1 MPIKT
6 TIFGKIVILVVSL
19 LIPILLLYSYFYKV
33 SVEVVKAQVVSNN
46 WNRLTFFMS
55 QMESTL
61 DQLTKFSI
69 IASRLPSMRDFM
81 EGWETETP
89 YEQFRKKARIE
100 EHLVLQNAT
109 SAWVSQLTV
118 FMPDFKEMISTDYS
132 IAYED
137 MNDLLRRESQKWEY
151 ITVKNGNEEANYFS
165 RYTNTS
171 WNDRVFLV
179 EVRFSDD
186 NIKNMLAEFKRTGST
201 SPFFYHPELGT
212 IRSRDT
218 DAVVVGH
225 LVSELNNMAL
235 SASGSATIAL
245 DREKYSVNYLQS
257 KSLGWYLVDYE
268 PIEDI
273 LSPIT
278 KSRNLFYVSVGL
290 LLGLSVLASLLLY
303 WQVQIPIKQLIRG
316 VQGLKQGNYAIRLQT
331 RVHNEFEFLFLR
343 FNQMAEQIQELIE
356 TIYEE
361 KIRLREATLKQ
372 LQSQIN
378 PHFLYNSLFFIKN
391 MASMGNTEAVTAM
404 ALNLGEY
411 YRYTTRLESEMVT
424 IEDEVR
430 LVTNYLTIQNLRL
443 ERFHFEIE
451 IPEAMRQIKIP
462 RLTLQPLVE
471 NAVIHGIERSTR
483 YGIIRVTGSAEDGLF
498 RIVVEDNGPGMS
510 EEEIA
515 QLQRKLALPMDDEM
529 GCGLWNVHQ
538 RLFHRYKG
546 NSGLALS
553 RSESGG
559 LKVVMQW
566 EYDHQGETHHV
577 SSVAG

>member
-6 TIFGKIVILVVSL
+6 TIFGKIVVLVVSL

-89 YEQFRKKARIE
+89 YERFRKKARIE

-137 MNDLLRRESQKWEY
+137 MSDLMRRESQKWEY
-151 ITVKNGNEEANYFS
+151 IKVRNGNEEAVYFS
-165 RYTNTS
+165 RYTNTE
-171 WNDRVFLV
+171 WNDQRFLV

-186 NIKNMLAEFKRTGST
+186 NIKNMLAEFKRTGNT

-218 DAVVVGH
+218 DAVVVGQI
-225 LVSELNNMAL
+225 VSELNKIAL
-235 SASGSATIAL
+235 SGSGSAAIAV

-273 LSPIT
+273 LGPIT
-278 KSRNLFYVSVGL
+278 KSRNLFYVSIAL
-290 LLGLSVLASLLLY
+290 LLGLSMLASLLLY

-316 VQGLKQGNYAIRLQT
+316 VQGLRHGNYAVRLQT

-343 FNQMAEQIQELIE
+343 FNQMAEQIQQLIE

-404 ALNLGEY
+404 ALSLGEY
-411 YRYTTRLESEMVT
+411 YRYTTRLESELVT
-424 IEDEVR
+424 IEDEVQ

-451 IPEAMRQIKIP
+451 IPEAMRQSRIP

-483 YGIIRVTGSAEDGLF
+483 YGIITITGNTEGGVN
-498 RIVVEDNGPGMS
+498 RIVVEDNGPGMNG
-510 EEEIA
+510 EEIEV
-515 QLQRKLALPMDDEM
+515 LQRKLELPMDDEM

-546 NSGLALS
+546 NSGLTLS

-566 EYDHQGETHHV
+566 EDHDQEEGHHV
-577 SSVAG
+577 SSAAG